1 MMSIWPR
8 RRSPGS
14 RSRFSILAA
23 ALTGV
28 LLAMPAT
35 AQFPDKPYAYI
46 YGTRIDSDVAGPT
59 KSLRGD
65 GFPDVS
71 IKVYFNNI
79 PFWTGNSYN
88 NSLTLKSL
96 KLSNKSI
103 PGLVWDTISNSS
115 APPVIAKWEGKI
127 VNRLN
132 GGIDGLTITNFAL
145 LELFVSDSGPL
156 RTHRKGFV
164 LEIATYNGVY
174 YLDVAPFDLKDRS
187 LF

>member
-1 MMSIWPR
+1 MTTAWRHRRPRGAR
-8 RRSPGS
+8 RR
-14 RSRFSILAA
+14 FAILAA
-23 ALTGV
+23 ILAGI
-28 LLAMPAT
+28 LLAMPAA

-46 YGTRIDSDVAGPT
+46 YGVRIDSDVAGAT

-96 KLSNKSI
+96 KLYNKSI
-103 PGLVWDTISNSS
+103 PGLVWDTIPNSS
-115 APPVIAKWEGKI
+115 AAPLVAKWNGKV

-132 GGIDGLTITNFAL
+132 GGIDGLTIPNFAL
-145 LELFVSDSGPL
+145 LELFVNDSGPL
-156 RTHRKGFV
+156 RRHRKGFV
-164 LEIATYNGVY
+164 LEIATHGGVY
-174 YLDVAPFDLKDRS
+174 YLDVTPFDLKDRS